1 MVGSGG
7 HFPARN
13 PALACRN
20 LSQLSPQFRCRGF
33 ARASRGFAPGASIR
47 REEGR
52 RRCLCLPPVSISR
65 VRHESLEY
73 RVQNKVLVQL
83 GISRP
88 AGAGPALSKA
98 QRWGALAVAIVV
110 SVGGWILLKA
120 LL

>member
-1 MVGSGG
+1 
-7 HFPARN
+7 
-13 PALACRN
+13 
-20 LSQLSPQFRCRGF
+20 
-33 ARASRGFAPGASIR
+33 
-47 REEGR
+47 
-52 RRCLCLPPVSISR
+52 
-65 VRHESLEY
+65 LEY